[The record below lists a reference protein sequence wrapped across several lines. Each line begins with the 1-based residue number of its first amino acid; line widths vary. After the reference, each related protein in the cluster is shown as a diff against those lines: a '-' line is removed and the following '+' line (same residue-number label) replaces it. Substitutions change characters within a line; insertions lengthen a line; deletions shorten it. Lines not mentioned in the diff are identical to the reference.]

1 MRRRP
6 PTRSGHRRRPQPP
19 RRAPAVVALT
29 PSAPPPPPAARA
41 RERSFIMDGTGYFD
55 VRDVDDRWIR
65 IAMGKGDM
73 IVLPKGMYH
82 R

>member
-1 MRRRP
+1 MLDRLSRDACARGLIGALSLAHSLARP
-6 PTRSGHRRRPQPP
+6 RLS
-19 RRAPAVVALT
+19 RA
-29 PSAPPPPPAARA
+29 
-41 RERSFIMDGTGYFD
+41 RSFILDGTGYFD

>member
-1 MRRRP
+1 MPRARAASLARSLNSL
-6 PTRSGHRRRPQPP
+6 TRAAPHR
-19 RRAPAVVALT
+19 AT
-29 PSAPPPPPAARA
+29 TSARA
-41 RERSFIMDGTGYFD
+41 RSFILDGTGYFD

-73 IVLPKGMYH
+73 IVLPKGMFH